1 MSFGG
6 FIGSSSSGGNGGGD
20 GGSGVSRVVAD
31 SPYNNTMPTAAT
43 IAHQSQQ
50 LVTSPLTQPMF
61 NSSPLSLALVCIPL
75 KMNFFFCCSLCS
87 CYLGF
92 LVELI

>member
-31 SPYNNTMPTAAT
+31 SPYNNTMPPAAT

-61 NSSPLSLALVCIPL
+61 NSSPLSLALVGLPL
-75 KMNFFFCCSLCS
+75 
-87 CYLGF
+87 
-92 LVELI
+92 